1 MERDLKVEP
10 YIDDEGQ
17 HRWQLIDPS
26 NGLIVGAA
34 TQGFTTEEDMR
45 HNIALNLSEDYRRII
60 TVDGAMVIDLSNG
73 MAITP
78 DTA

>member
-45 HNIALNLSEDYRRII
+45 HNIALNFSEDYRRII
-60 TVDGAMVIDLSNG
+60 TVDGAMVIDLSHG
-73 MAITP
+73 MATTP
-78 DTA
+78 ATA

>member
-45 HNIALNLSEDYRRII
+45 HNIPLHFSEDYRRII
-60 TVDGAMVIDLSNG
+60 PADGAMVPHPSHG

>member
-1 MERDLKVEP
+1 
-10 YIDDEGQ
+10 
-17 HRWQLIDPS
+17 
-26 NGLIVGAA
+26 
-34 TQGFTTEEDMR
+34 MR
-45 HNIALNLSEDYRRII
+45 HNIALNFSEDYRRII